1 MHHHPY
7 ILHLHHP
14 VRVLIGL
21 VLIITLMILGIRY
34 WVLNTTESQTKELI
48 ELNKA
53 HKLLKQDLETV
64 NEQQSAL
71 MKELDNTRHAY
82 ALLTE
87 TNRQLQAELADTH
100 HTILQLNKE
109 LLFYQNVTQGNV
121 GTELQARELRVQA
134 TPNNPQQYSYR
145 IVLTQGKKVTKP
157 LTGTV
162 VLSLTFKDGSS
173 RTLETTHDI
182 QIRHVQVVEGMLK
195 LADNETPETIHV
207 QLKQKK
213 KIISKRDFS
222 WEVVSAP
229 IS

>member
-21 VLIITLMILGIRY
+21 VLIITLMILGVRY

-48 ELNKA
+48 ELNKT
-53 HKLLKQDLETV
+53 HKLLKQDLKTV
-64 NEQQSAL
+64 SEQQSAL

-121 GTELQARELRVQA
+121 GTELQARELRAQA
-134 TPNNPQQYSYR
+134 TPNNPKQYSYR
-145 IVLTQGKKVTKP
+145 IVLTQGKK
-157 LTGTV
+157 
-162 VLSLTFKDGSS
+162 S
-173 RTLETTHDI
+173 H
-182 QIRHVQVVEGMLK
+182 
-195 LADNETPETIHV
+195 
-207 QLKQKK
+207 
-213 KIISKRDFS
+213 
-222 WEVVSAP
+222 
-229 IS
+229 